1 MNTDD
6 QRKAPE
12 NKEELNSL
20 VIKYTHAATNVL
32 KCGTGQEGIVRYLRY
47 EKFLDDDSVSLSYP
61 LFNKAKKRL
70 NRTQMPKAIIAISLM
85 LIGIVGPIILYFS
98 NFGFVVASS
107 IPIIAGYALWRS
119 VIRAKPLPEANKIS

>member
-47 EKFLDDDSVSLSYP
+47 EKFSDDDSVSLSYP